1 MSRTRLILWI
11 CILLSAVFMS
21 IPWLVPHCGFFALF
35 GLVPLLI
42 ADDIAD
48 RHGMRRSWLMIYLCF
63 VLWNA
68 ATTWWVK
75 NATVGGA
82 VFAVLANALQMGVIW
97 WAFRQFKRRVAGVLP
112 YIFLAVLW
120 IAWEKWYLQ
129 SAEISWPWLVLG
141 NAFAQSTRSV
151 QWYEITGSLGGSL
164 WVWTANIS
172 IFWMLRSLTGEPMKP
187 WIRKALPAWTLAV
200 IAFPYAASAY
210 IWHNFEE
217 DSEGAL
223 PVVIAQPN
231 FDPYEKFE
239 AMSQAEQTEVLLSL
253 YEEALQGDGDWKGLL
268 IAPETFTG
276 DVFLD
281 DIASGH
287 TFRRFQTFL
296 KRHPGA
302 GLLFGA
308 STYDIYRDRHS
319 KPHILARRFGN
330 GWVVNHNSAILTDT
344 SGRADV
350 FHKSKLVVGTELTP
364 YPKIFVPIDDKLG
377 GVMGRCVGQEHIAC
391 VRHLKYD
398 AEGGR
403 ECVMV
408 GVPVCYES
416 VYGEYCTGYVKMGA
430 RMLAVI
436 TNDAWWGDTPGYKQH
451 LSYSCLR
458 AIETR
463 RDIARCANTGIS
475 AIIDQRGEILSSTG
489 WWQRCTLT
497 GEVNL
502 SSRTTFFVRHGDLVG
517 LACVILTLLF
527 ALFWCTLIVTR
538 KKLVNHAGNPCEIP
552 RSRI

>member
-1 MSRTRLILWI
+1 MKRTRLILWI

-48 RHGMRRSWLMIYLCF
+48 RQGMRRSWLMIYLCF

-287 TFRRFQTFL
+287 TFRCFQTFL

>member
-1 MSRTRLILWI
+1 MNRTRLLLWI

-48 RHGMRRSWLMIYLCF
+48 RQGMRRSWLMIYLCF

-217 DSEGAL
+217 DSEGSL

-287 TFRRFQTFL
+287 TFRRFQTYL

-497 GEVNL
+497 GQVNL

>member
-42 ADDIAD
+42 AEEIAEKQ
-48 RHGMRRSWLMIYLCF
+48 GVRRSWWMIYLCF

-217 DSEGAL
+217 DSEGSL

-391 VRHLKYD
+391 VRYLKYD

-497 GEVNL
+497 GQVNL

>member
-1 MSRTRLILWI
+1 MNRTRLLLWI

-48 RHGMRRSWLMIYLCF
+48 RQGMRRSWLMIYLCF

-172 IFWMLRSLTGEPMKP
+172 IFWMLRSLTGEPMKR

-281 DIASGH
+281 DIATGH

-475 AIIDQRGEILSSTG
+475 AIIDQRGEILSSSG

>member
-1 MSRTRLILWI
+1 MKRTRLILWI

-48 RHGMRRSWLMIYLCF
+48 RQGMRRSWLMIYLCF

-217 DSEGAL
+217 DSEGSL

>member
-1 MSRTRLILWI
+1 MKRTRLILWI

-48 RHGMRRSWLMIYLCF
+48 RQGMRRSWLMIYLCF

-217 DSEGAL
+217 DSEGSL

-391 VRHLKYD
+391 VRHFKYD

-497 GEVNL
+497 GQVNL

>member
-1 MSRTRLILWI
+1 MKRTILILWI

-42 ADDIAD
+42 AEDIAD
-48 RHGMRRSWLMIYLCF
+48 RQGIRRFWLPVYICF
-63 VLWNA
+63 ILWNA

-82 VFAVLANALQMGVIW
+82 VFAVLANALQMAVIW
-97 WAFRQFKRRVAGVLP
+97 WVYRMFKRRTAGILP
-112 YIFLAVLW
+112 YIFLTVLW

-129 SAEISWPWLVLG
+129 LAQISWPWLVLG

-151 QWYEITGSLGGSL
+151 QWYEITGTLGGSL
-164 WVWTANIS
+164 WVWAANIS
-172 IFWMLRSLTGEPMKP
+172 IFWMLRSLTGEAMKLSV
-187 WIRKALPAWTLAV
+187 RKALPVWTLLV
-200 IAFPYAASAY
+200 IALPYAASAH
-210 IWHNFEE
+210 IWHYFKE
-217 DSEGAL
+217 DSEGSV

-253 YEEALQGDGDWKGLL
+253 YEDALQGDGDWKGLL

-281 DIASGH
+281 NIAFGP
-287 TFRRFQTFL
+287 TFRSFQVFL
-296 KRHPGA
+296 KHHPGA

-308 STYDIYRDRHS
+308 STYYIYRDRHS
-319 KPHILARRFGN
+319 KPHILARHFGN

-350 FHKSKLVVGTELTP
+350 FHTSKLVVGTELTP

-377 GVMGRCVGQEHIAC
+377 GVMGRCVGQEHISC
-391 VRHLKYD
+391 VRHFKYD
-398 AEGGR
+398 AEDGW

-475 AIIDQRGEILSSTG
+475 AIIDQRGEILSSTD
-489 WWQRCTLT
+489 WWQRCTLAGT
-497 GEVNL
+497 VNL
-502 SSRTTFFVRHGDLVG
+502 SSRTTFYVRHGDLVG

-527 ALFWCTLIVTR
+527 AILWCALIVTR
-538 KKLVNHAGNPCEIP
+538 KKLANHAGNPCEIP

>member
-42 ADDIAD
+42 AEEIAEKQ
-48 RHGMRRSWLMIYLCF
+48 GVRRSWWMIYLCF

-217 DSEGAL
+217 DSEGSL

-391 VRHLKYD
+391 VRYLKYD

>member
-1 MSRTRLILWI
+1 MNRTRLLLWI

-42 ADDIAD
+42 TDDIAD
-48 RHGMRRSWLMIYLCF
+48 RQGMRRSWLMIYLCF

-75 NATVGGA
+75 NATLGGA

-97 WAFRQFKRRVAGVLP
+97 WVFRQFKRRVAGVLP

-217 DSEGAL
+217 DSEGSL

-391 VRHLKYD
+391 VRHFKYD

-497 GEVNL
+497 GQVNL

>member
-1 MSRTRLILWI
+1 MGEE
-11 CILLSAVFMS
+11 C
-21 IPWLVPHCGFFALF
+21 
-35 GLVPLLI
+35 
-42 ADDIAD
+42 
-48 RHGMRRSWLMIYLCF
+48 YL
-63 VLWNA
+63 
-68 ATTWWVK
+68 
-75 NATVGGA
+75 GGA

-217 DSEGAL
+217 DSEGSL

-475 AIIDQRGEILSSTG
+475 AIIDQRGEILSSSG
-489 WWQRCTLT
+489 WWLRCTLT
-497 GEVNL
+497 GEINL

-538 KKLVNHAGNPCEIP
+538 KKLVTKNI
-552 RSRI
+552 

>member
-1 MSRTRLILWI
+1 MKRTRLILWI

-48 RHGMRRSWLMIYLCF
+48 RQGMRRSWLMIYLCF

-391 VRHLKYD
+391 VRYLKYD